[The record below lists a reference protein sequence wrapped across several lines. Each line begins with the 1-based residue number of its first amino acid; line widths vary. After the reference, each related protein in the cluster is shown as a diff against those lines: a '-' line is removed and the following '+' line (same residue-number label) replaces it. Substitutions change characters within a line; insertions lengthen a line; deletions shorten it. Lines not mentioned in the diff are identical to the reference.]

1 MELLYFILGIVFVTY
16 IIPLLDGVST
26 WFLTWVE
33 AKKVQQSNIINDV
46 NIKMRQAAAS
56 AETDPPKRKIGFC
69 APDPEK
75 NEEEEE
81 EADVNEV

>member
-16 IIPLLDGVST
+16 VIPLLDGISS

-33 AKKVQQSNIINDV
+33 AKKAKQSEVINQT

-56 AETDPPKRKIGFC
+56 AEEDPPRRPIGFRV
-69 APDPEK
+69 PD
-75 NEEEEE
+75 EEEEYE
-81 EADVNEV
+81 DEV